1 MLDSRFCVVLR
12 AAGER
17 TEALAEQ
24 LLREQCK
31 AVHVLRVVPFAEA
44 VRECYR
50 IAIESGAPWLLT
62 CDADVLVA
70 PDMDDQVGRIAQR
83 MPDGAWQA
91 IGYVDDKLA
100 MCARLG
106 GLRLHRVAALADLVG
121 HIADSVRP
129 EADLC
134 RLRPNWQRVRVVLG
148 RHDFDQWYRDL
159 HRKGAAH
166 RRKHLSWGAS
176 IVPRWRASK
185 DRDLQAALCGWD
197 GRPLPEWP
205 EKEPLMQEAVNA

>member
-17 TEALAEQ
+17 TEVLAEQ
-24 LLREQCK
+24 LLREQCGQ
-31 AVHVLRVVPFAEA
+31 VHVLRVSPFAEA

-50 IAIESGAPWLLT
+50 TAIESGAPWLLT

-70 PDMDDQVGRIAQR
+70 PDLANQVQRIATR
-83 MPDGAWQA
+83 LPDGAWQA

-100 MCARLG
+100 GCARLG
-106 GLRLHRVAALADLVG
+106 GLRLHRVSALADLVER
-121 HIADSVRP
+121 IADSVRP

-148 RHDFDQWYRDL
+148 RHDFDQWYGDL

-166 RRKHLSWGAS
+166 RRKHASWGAS

-185 DRDLQAALCGWD
+185 DRDLQAALRGWD
-197 GRPLPEWP
+197 GLALPDWA
-205 EKEPLMQEAVNA
+205 EKGPM